1 MATTEEQIKDL
12 GEKRIRLWNRAKEIY
27 DRAAEEHRDLTTE
40 EAYNAQRLEEDIQGI
55 EKLSERMISSS
66 AAREEHERTTEAFA
80 SISTREERA
89 DLARRDEDQA
99 NEIRSLFRP
108 PSNDKG
114 GSLQERMRAVNSMEF
129 DLQTPAR
136 YHAAVRAGFR
146 GEELRVIMTD
156 AGAASGSL
164 TVPTTVANTIYSFM
178 VQSNNIRRIA
188 RVITTAGGA
197 PMNFPRTSTHGVA
210 TQVAAQTTALAGS
223 DPVLTTMTLTAYDY
237 GQLTAVSNDMLEDS
251 GVDVIGYVSEQIGRG
266 LGIVTGHDYV
276 LGTGSGQPTGIA
288 NATAVGAGGTVA
300 TGGSLIIGTGV
311 DSFVDLQYSVAD
323 QYRNSGCAFLMHQL
337 TGGLLRKARD
347 GAGGTVGA
355 YVWQPSPTVG
365 VIPGE
370 PDRLL
375 GDPVYYDSNVGSLA
389 SAAKIAYYGAW
400 DRFYIRDA
408 STLTLQRSDDLY
420 FNLNQVA
427 FRGILRTDSN
437 LIDVKAI
444 NILSSRVA

>member
-1 MATTEEQIKDL
+1 MASIEEQLKEL
-12 GEKRIRLWNRAKEIY
+12 GEKRIRLWNRAKEVY
-27 DRAAEEHRDLTTE
+27 DRAAEEHRDLTAE
-40 EAYNAQRLEEDIQGI
+40 ERYNTDRLEEDIQGI
-55 EKLSERMISSS
+55 EKLSERIMSSGT
-66 AAREEHERTTEAFA
+66 AREEFEQVTEAFA
-80 SISTREERA
+80 SISTRGERA
-89 DLARRDEDQA
+89 DLAQRDQRMAEDL
-99 NEIRSLFRP
+99 RSLMRP
-108 PSNDKG
+108 PSEGN
-114 GSLQERMRAVNSMEF
+114 SLMDRTRAINQM
-129 DLQTPAR
+129 DLDMTEAAR
-136 YHAAVRAGFR
+136 HFAAVRQGFT
-146 GEELRVIMTD
+146 GNELRVIMTD

-197 PMNFPRTSTHGVA
+197 PMNFPRTGTHGVA

-223 DPVLTTMTLTAYDY
+223 DPILTSMTMTAYDY
-237 GQLTAVSNDMLEDS
+237 GQLLPVSNDMLQDS
-251 GVDVIGYVSEQIGRG
+251 GVDVLSYVAEQIGRG

-276 LGTGSGQPTGIA
+276 LGTGSGQPTGIS
-288 NATAVGAGGTVA
+288 NATAVGANGTVA
-300 TGGSLIIGTGV
+300 TGGSLIIGTGI

-365 VIPGE
+365 VIPGQ

-375 GDPVYYDSNVGSLA
+375 GDPVYFDSNVGSLA

-408 STLTLQRSDDLY
+408 STLSIQRSDDLY

-427 FRGILRTDSN
+427 FRGIIRTDSN
-437 LIDVKAI
+437 LIDTKAI
-444 NILSSRVA
+444 NLLTSRVA